1 MTSLTLSDNGRLL
14 IPAELRE
21 KLGFKPKTQIHVEII
36 DGSLVLTSALHR
48 SAKRRAFFDNLF
60 KELGVDP
67 KISLSDELIA
77 DRRLEAAREAK
88 ETRE

>member
-1 MTSLTLSDNGRLL
+1 MTSLAMSDNGRLL

-21 KLGFKPKTQIHVEII
+21 KLGFKPKSPIHVEIR
-36 DGSLVLTSALHR
+36 DGSLVLTSASQR
-48 SAKRRAFFDNLF
+48 SAQRRAFFDNLF

-67 KISLSDELIA
+67 NISLSEERIA

-88 ETRE
+88 E

>member
-1 MTSLTLSDNGRLL
+1 MTSLAMSDNGRLL

-21 KLGFKPKTQIHVEII
+21 KLGFKPKSPIYVEIK
-36 DGSLVLTSALHR
+36 DGSLVLTSASQR
-48 SAKRRAFFDNLF
+48 SAQRRAFFDNLF

-67 KISLSDELIA
+67 NISLSDELIA

-88 ETRE
+88 E